1 MSSLDLF
8 LYGVGWFFTHVFPWL
23 TLLLAAIFAFAIG
36 EDHRGAA
43 TALIIVGAI
52 IALSLSISAIP
63 LAAWADSFDG
73 VTTCDTCHL
82 IFNEDGDCFFG
93 HTDTPVRFEEVS
105 VFGDLHYSREINT
118 DVMYVR
124 DYGRYDSGWTVLMKA
139 DGTPMLYSDWL
150 AMKGDYI
157 PETSEPDTPT
167 SDVCNNCG
175 AECNTDFCGECGA
188 KQSNTCDNCGTE
200 CDTAYCPKCGTKQ

>member
-1 MSSLDLF
+1 MNSFELF
-8 LYGVGWFFTHVFPWL
+8 LYGAGWFFTHVFPWL
-23 TLLLAAIFAFAIG
+23 TLLI
-36 EDHRGAA
+36 
-43 TALIIVGAI
+43 TTIIVFSFMDYSKI
-52 IALSLSISAIP
+52 VTISAFVIGSIITISLMLSGFP
-63 LAAWADSFDG
+63 LADWANSFDG
-73 VTTCDTCHL
+73 VTVCDSCHL
-82 IFNEDGDCFFG
+82 LLDENGDCFFG

-105 VFGDLHYSREINT
+105 TFGDLHYSREINT

-157 PETSEPDTPT
+157 PETTEPDTPA
-167 SDVCNNCG
+167 SDVCKNCG
-175 AECNTDFCGECGA
+175 AECNTEFCGECGA